1 MSVLLSYG
9 GVLGIV
15 LFQTLIK
22 TKLEKIKNKYIRE
35 TIATSISVQIIIA
48 PIMMYTAKTFSLTFI
63 ISNILTSYLITIII
77 MLGFILILTSL
88 IIKPLARIIAI
99 IYKPILILLEQIASL
114 TAKIPYAKSYI
125 KSPYLYQIIIYYLV
139 ILGLLYLIKTKKY
152 KLLKKQKTKIIAI
165 ILIIVLVPNIIEI
178 IPKERLK
185 LHMIDVGQGDS
196 CLVITPKNK
205 TILIDGGG
213 SETYNIRKKHPAP
226 IPIKPK
232 NNHHRLCNNKPLRHR
247 PLLSEFYT

>member
-1 MSVLLSYG
+1 M
-9 GVLGIV
+9 

-22 TKLEKIKNKYIRE
+22 TKLEKIKNKYIKE

-114 TAKIPYAKSYI
+114 TAKIPYAKNYI
-125 KSPYLYQIIIYYLV
+125 KSPYIYQIIIYYLV

-152 KLLKKQKTKIIAI
+152 KLLKKQRTKIIAI
-165 ILIIVLVPNIIEI
+165 ILIIVLIPNIIEI

-185 LHMIDVGQGDS
+185 FYMIDVGQGDS

-213 SETYNIRKKHPAP
+213 SETYNVRKKHPAP
-226 IPIKPK
+226 ILIKPK

-247 PLLSEFYT
+247 PLLSEFYI